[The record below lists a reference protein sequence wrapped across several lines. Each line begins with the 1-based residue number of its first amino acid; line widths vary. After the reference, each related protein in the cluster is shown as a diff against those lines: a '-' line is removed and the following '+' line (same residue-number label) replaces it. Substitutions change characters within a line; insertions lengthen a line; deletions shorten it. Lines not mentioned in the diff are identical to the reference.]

1 MAQVLCSRNVL
12 AMYLWRYFLA
22 SCHIEQATHARSLL
36 HYTTIQISLPIILS
50 DWSIYNLTP

>member
-1 MAQVLCSRNVL
+1 
-12 AMYLWRYFLA
+12 MYLWRYFLA